1 MKIIIEGDDIECQR
15 IIFALAN
22 GFRTENQAISNT
34 IATNQ
39 GLSVNRIPCN
49 CGANEC
55 CSSCA
60 CIGGAG
66 GER

>member
-15 IIFALAN
+15 VIFALAN
-22 GFRTENQAISNT
+22 GFKLENQALTKKTFDTQS
-34 IATNQ
+34 A
-39 GLSVNRIPCN
+39 NRIPCN

-55 CSSCA
+55 CSSCV
-60 CIGGAG
+60 CVGGAG